1 MRLLLVATA
10 ALALLA
16 ASARADTAPPAVASS
31 FQEGQALSGKV
42 TWAALASGAELDHV
56 EFVVDGWLRHTE
68 NAAPYTF
75 EWDTTREAN
84 GPHTLDLWA
93 VARDGRIATQT
104 LHVVVQNAFS
114 LAFGTLRDGQSVSGK
129 VDWRARLDGIDAEWV
144 EFLVDG
150 RLAFTEQ
157 QAPYGES
164 FDTTELANGQH
175 TLTLWAVATNG
186 RTATASIRVTVRNGG
201 LDVAPDALVS
211 DLRGE
216 VWRLQSLMRVP
227 RTPSLPT
234 LQAWQKKAAVV
245 RRQASRPPHWTQFLC
260 IHRYEGAWNANT
272 GNGYFGGLQMNRDFM
287 RGYGPELLAKKG
299 TADTWLPLEQIWVA
313 ERAWKVR
320 GFQPW
325 PQTARMC
332 GLLPGAA

>member
-1 MRLLLVATA
+1 MRLLVLGVA

-16 ASARADTAPPAVASS
+16 GTARADTVPSVTSS
-31 FQEGQALSGKV
+31 LQEGQTLGGKV
-42 TWAALASGAELDHV
+42 TWEALPVGTQLDHV

-75 EWDTTREAN
+75 DWDTTREAN

-93 VARDGRIATQT
+93 VAKDGRVATQT
-104 LHVVVQNAFS
+104 VHVVVQNTFS
-114 LAFGTLRDGQSVSGK
+114 LAFGTLRDGQAVSGK
-129 VDWRARLDGIDAEWV
+129 VDWRARLDGIDPEWV

-150 RLAFTEQ
+150 QLAFTEQ
-157 QAPYGES
+157 EAPYGQS

-186 RTATASIRVTVRNGG
+186 RTATVSIHVTVRNGG
-201 LDVAPDALVS
+201 LDVAPTALVA
-211 DLRGE
+211 DLRSE

-227 RTPSLPT
+227 RTLGLPT
-234 LQAWQKKAAVV
+234 LQAWQKKASVV

-287 RGYGPELLAKKG
+287 AGYGPEFLKQKG
-299 TADTWLPLEQIWVA
+299 TADKWLPLEQIWVA
-313 ERAWKVR
+313 ERAWKTR
-320 GFQPW
+320 GFEPW

-332 GLLPGAA
+332 GLLPGSA